1 MIIFAFSFLL
11 TCCAPRTDSDRGGVR
26 NYLALHLLR
35 QISPEC
41 PRQQQILAAACW
53 RRMKVTA
60 FSRPSTTY
68 NIHVY
73 TQRIT
78 NRLDEIKKTTFFQFR
93 LLGRLLKQMMSYES
107 TPRLIAYYLM
117 RYATLLSTEQFVL
130 IAEER

>member
-1 MIIFAFSFLL
+1 
-11 TCCAPRTDSDRGGVR
+11 
-26 NYLALHLLR
+26 
-35 QISPEC
+35 
-41 PRQQQILAAACW
+41 
-53 RRMKVTA
+53 MKVTA

-78 NRLDEIKKTTFFQFR
+78 NRLEEKKKTTFFQFR